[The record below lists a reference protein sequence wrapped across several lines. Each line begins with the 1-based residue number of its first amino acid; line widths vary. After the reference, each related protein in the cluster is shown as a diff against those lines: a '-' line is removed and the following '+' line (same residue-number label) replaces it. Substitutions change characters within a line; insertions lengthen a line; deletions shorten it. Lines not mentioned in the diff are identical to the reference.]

1 MRVLF
6 PLFIALVSL
15 LCADSARAAS
25 LDLDPSELTIRV
37 QHGETIARKLHI
49 RTSSDVDTL
58 AVEPCELAI
67 DKQPRAYSLPGQ
79 RLTMEETSKTGSSR
93 LWVYPLDLDF
103 RDMPSGEYS
112 GSLVFVH
119 ASGSVKI
126 PIKIQVRDRPWLP
139 LVVLFVG
146 ILVGV
151 GLSAYRSHG
160 RPRDVLLMRLGFLRS
175 YVQQDPL
182 LRDAIF
188 DAAGGEG
195 AGEASRSGAESSD
208 GKAAATAARSR
219 RTHPF
224 RAQLETL
231 LVQVELSLQAEQLET
246 ARSHLSQA
254 DELFGRYV
262 TARTEWARQ
271 LCYLAAL
278 RDRVQ
283 ARTPSGAVVRQ
294 ALLGRIDDSFSTAPS
309 LGNPGVL
316 AANAQRFVDQLTAYE
331 ALCARLTALE
341 AQIVLFATDTP
352 PRFRD
357 QLTALRRRADD
368 NPPTVDALS
377 ALQKEADEA
386 IAAVQAAQAAA
397 AAAAAANAGD
407 SPDDA
412 PMRPLGDVRGV
423 ALDAGAAVPGMEP
436 VPVVQSMLLSQH
448 APQQAAQ
455 RLQIFLYGSYG
466 VLLVLLAGTG
476 LNEVYGRNFTFG
488 AQPFTDYL
496 TLLLWGFGAEA
507 TRDSIVSTLRGLGGE
522 RGKDAGAGAPKDSP
536 SVEPAKP
543 GAAPDL
549 TTP

>member
-1 MRVLF
+1 MRVLCF
-6 PLFIALVSL
+6 LWIALAIL
-15 LCADSARAAS
+15 LFSGPAQAAS
-25 LDLDPSELTIRV
+25 LDLDPGELTIRV
-37 QHGETIARKLHI
+37 HHGETIARKLHI
-49 RTSSDVDTL
+49 RTSPDVDAL

-67 DKQPRAYSLPGQ
+67 DKQPRAYSLPGKT
-79 RLTMEETSKTGSSR
+79 LAMEETSKTGSSR

-103 RDMPSGEYS
+103 RDMPAGEYN
-112 GSLVFVH
+112 GALVFVH
-119 ASGSVKI
+119 AAGSVKV

-139 LVVLFVG
+139 LAVLCIG

-182 LRDAIF
+182 LRDSIF
-188 DAAGGEG
+188 DAAGN
-195 AGEASRSGAESSD
+195 EATSDPKRSPDNASD
-208 GKAAATAARSR
+208 GKAAGMAPRSR
-219 RTHPF
+219 HTHPF

-254 DELFGRYV
+254 DALFGRYV

-283 ARTPSGAVVRQ
+283 ARAPSGAVVRQ
-294 ALLGRIDDSFSTAPS
+294 ALLGRIDDAFSTAPS
-309 LGNPGVL
+309 LEGPGLL
-316 AANAQRFVDQLTAYE
+316 ATTAQRFVDLLTAYE
-331 ALCARLTALE
+331 ALCTRLTAFE
-341 AQIVLFATDTP
+341 AQIALFAADTP
-352 PRFRD
+352 PRFRE

-397 AAAAAANAGD
+397 QAAAAANAGD
-407 SPDDA
+407 SPDDG
-412 PMRPLGDVRGV
+412 PMRPLGEVRGV
-423 ALDAGAAVPGMEP
+423 SLDGAPAGPGIEP
-436 VPVVQSMLLSQH
+436 VPTVQSMLLSQQ

-522 RGKDAGAGAPKDSP
+522 RGKDAGAGSPRDAPSAD
-536 SVEPAKP
+536 PAKS
-543 GAAPDL
+543 GGAPDP
-549 TTP
+549 TAS

>member
-15 LCADSARAAS
+15 LFSGLAPAAS

-37 QHGETIARKLHI
+37 QHGETIARRLHI
-49 RTSSDVDTL
+49 RTSTDVDAL

-67 DKQPRAYSLPGQ
+67 DKQPHAYSLPGR

-103 RDMPSGEYS
+103 RDMPAGEYS

-182 LRDAIF
+182 LRDSIF
-188 DAAGGEG
+188 DAVGGEG
-195 AGEASRSGAESSD
+195 AGEPSRSGAPSSD
-208 GKAAATAARSR
+208 GKAAAPAARSR

-262 TARTEWARQ
+262 SARTEWARQ
-271 LCYLAAL
+271 LGYLAAL
-278 RDRVQ
+278 RERVQ

-309 LGNPGVL
+309 LGNPSAL
-316 AANAQRFVDQLTAYE
+316 AANAQRVVDQLTAYE
-331 ALCARLTALE
+331 GLSARLTAFE
-341 AQIVLFATDTP
+341 AQIALFATDTP

-368 NPPTVDALS
+368 NPPAVDALS

-397 AAAAAANAGD
+397 AAAANAGD

-412 PMRPLGDVRGV
+412 PMRTLGEVRGV

-436 VPVVQSMLLSQH
+436 VPVVQSMLLSQQ

-522 RGKDAGAGAPKDSP
+522 RGKEAGAGSPKESP
-536 SVEPAKP
+536 LVEPGKP
-543 GAAPDL
+543 GSVPDP
-549 TTP
+549 TTS